1 MNLTVTRRIAFEAVH
16 FGRSL
21 TYALE
26 VSVAGPADETGSVI
40 DFHELRDL
48 AKAAVADVLATGAVT
63 PPTAENLV
71 MAFWQELAPRLLPV
85 RLTRLRLWE
94 TPNQSVEYEGG

>member
-16 FGRSL
+16 FGRNLS
-21 TYALE
+21 YALE
-26 VSVAGPADETGSVI
+26 VSVAGPVEDTGSVI
-40 DFHELRDL
+40 DFHRLRDL
-48 AKAAVADVLATGAVT
+48 ASAAVDDVLGSGAAM

-71 MAFWQELAPRLLPV
+71 MAFWHELAPRLLPV

-94 TPNQSVEYEGG
+94 TPNQSVEFEGP